1 MSSLEKVCAAGISA
15 CLVAL
20 LILWLSGN
28 FHGEPR
34 PVEIDTDGNVGR
46 CVQAQQVLYQSP
58 AGAAAETCLAQLY
71 SGGEKSFDRT
81 WKNYGTEWP
90 EVSR

>member
-1 MSSLEKVCAAGISA
+1 MSKLEKICLAGIAA
-15 CLVAL
+15 CLAAL
-20 LILWLSGN
+20 LVQAVTGN

-34 PVEIDTDGNVGR
+34 PVELDTDGNVGR
-46 CVQAQQVLYQSP
+46 CVQAQQVLYQAA
-58 AGAAAETCLAQLY
+58 AGTAAETCLVQLY
-71 SGGEKSFDRT
+71 ADGSEAFDRT